1 MELRAVL
8 WVLWPQAADDSIIDT
23 LYDLIDDDGSGKIME
38 NEFVSK
44 MEELT
49 KEVMEEKKAA
59 REARRKAA
67 IEKKKVEQRQ
77 RKDLQK
83 PEFSYRER
91 EIDRRWYALLR
102 EKRFGFPVVVP
113 DDPVARMEREEEK
126 KEALR
131 IRKMFFELDK
141 DGSGA
146 IEKEELALL
155 GEHLF
160 GEIMTPAQ
168 LDLAMGEMDPDGS
181 GEISFEEFHAWFLS
195 EGEFRQK
202 ALEEERNNKRIALRK
217 IFEDVDTDGGG
228 SIDKDE
234 VKRLARTLFDIELSP
249 LELKRAMK
257 EMDPDGSGEVDFEE
271 FCAWYFGDGAFRKK
285 VEEEQKRRDI
295 ELAQQAEV
303 EAKQLAS
310 QNKLAWLKDM
320 FSAVDEDG
328 SGAIDSD
335 EVAELVNKIFG
346 TRMGPEQLQRCM
358 DDMDPDGS
366 GEVDFGE
373 FATWC
378 NREVPLDRLDDI
390 YGWRLVQHQALAG
403 SGGKLQYAM
412 SRLLR
417 MWFNEA
423 DTDGGGS
430 LEGKEVAKLASV
442 LLGRELNVYETE
454 RLMEQMD
461 PVVRCEV
468 CDGGRVAHVKCKNC
482 GGKGKTGGDG
492 EVDFLEFEVRQ
503 QLLSVAAVAAC
514 LLACLLLLLHT
525 LRALEWCTP
534 ARANGCL
541 ACRCASR
548 CILRNGISA

>member
-1 MELRAVL
+1 MRYLKPAALFFVVL
-8 WVLWPQAADDSIIDT
+8 FVGYFSYKILTQLPARNFEDAQAFIQSLDRQQKSLIIDQGKFSE
-23 LYDLIDDDGSGKIME
+23 LMQSDAWGLLSPYAASG
-38 NEFVSK
+38 NWAAEFTS
-44 MEELT
+44 
-49 KEVMEEKKAA
+49 A
-59 REARRKAA
+59 EA
-67 IEKKKVEQRQ
+67 
-77 RKDLQK
+77 
-83 PEFSYRER
+83 
-91 EIDRRWYALLR
+91 
-102 EKRFGFPVVVP
+102 
-113 DDPVARMEREEEK
+113 
-126 KEALR
+126 
-131 IRKMFFELDK
+131 
-141 DGSGA
+141 
-146 IEKEELALL
+146 
-155 GEHLF
+155 
-160 GEIMTPAQ
+160 
-168 LDLAMGEMDPDGS
+168 DLA
-181 GEISFEEFHAWFLS
+181 
-195 EGEFRQK
+195 K
-202 ALEEERNNKRIALRK
+202 AEKIKTDVVDRILE
-217 IFEDVDTDGGG
+217 
-228 SIDKDE
+228 
-234 VKRLARTLFDIELSP
+234 
-249 LELKRAMK
+249 
-257 EMDPDGSGEVDFEE
+257 
-271 FCAWYFGDGAFRKK
+271 
-285 VEEEQKRRDI
+285 RDH
-295 ELAQQAEV
+295 E
-303 EAKQLAS
+303 
-310 QNKLAWLKDM
+310 
-320 FSAVDEDG
+320 
-328 SGAIDSD
+328 D

-514 LLACLLLLLHT
+514 LLACSCCYTHS
-525 LRALEWCTP
+525 AHSMHS
-534 ARANGCL
+534 G
-541 ACRCASR
+541 AC
-548 CILRNGISA
+548 